1 MKTALTLPQALF
13 LLARDDATGKPL
25 GNHNSFI
32 QPAGALAELIMSDRL
47 ALRAGRMDIVEVV
60 DTATTGSTYLD
71 TILGELAASKRPRRV
86 QYWVSLFHG
95 RRNRIGLIGNELVAK
110 RIVEKVPAKYLG
122 LFPVTRWRALKTAPK
137 RQLIS
142 AMEKTLFNEANEPSE
157 RIGTIIALANS
168 GHLLKRNFDRT
179 KLSIH
184 KRHIKRIAKGG
195 WPASTAIIQAI
206 TTLRTAITAG
216 IFVSSVSGGR

>member
-25 GNHNSFI
+25 GRHNSFI
-32 QPAGALAELIMSDRL
+32 QAAGALAELIMMDRL
-47 ALRAGRMDIVEVV
+47 VLQAERMGIVEVV

-110 RIVEKVPAKYLG
+110 RIVEKVPAKFLG
-122 LFPVTRWRALKTAPK
+122 LFPVTRWPALKTGPK
-137 RQLIS
+137 YQLIS
-142 AMEKTLFNEANEPSE
+142 AMEKALFNEANEPSE
-157 RIGTIIALANS
+157 RVGTIIALANS
-168 GHLLKRNFDRT
+168 GHLLKRNFDRK
-179 KLSIH
+179 KLRAH

-195 WPASTAIIQAI
+195 WPASTAVIQAI
-206 TTLRTAITAG
+206 TTLRTAINAG
-216 IFVSSVSGGR
+216 IVASSLAGGR